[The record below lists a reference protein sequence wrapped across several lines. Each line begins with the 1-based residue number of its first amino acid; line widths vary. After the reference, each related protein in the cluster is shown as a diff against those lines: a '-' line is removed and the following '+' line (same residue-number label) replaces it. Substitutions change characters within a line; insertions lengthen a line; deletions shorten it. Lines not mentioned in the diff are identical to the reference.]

1 MDILHAASFAL
12 VWLCLLTHLRDK
24 AALAARNHKIPKVGR
39 QSHPE
44 RWRAF
49 SGIIQPL
56 VSFIHDTPTRHAT
69 RPCCIK
75 HATNAAA
82 AASLLAPQPALAAG
96 ASRPTIRATARA
108 SCEGAVFSSA
118 HAQCSGLGST
128 RSRCFRVFQD
138 SRGFCILDNSFKNL
152 FLLFLL
158 APQPRPLQIK
168 V

>member
-1 MDILHAASFAL
+1 MPRHSRQCGF
-12 VWLCLLTHLRDK
+12 VLLTHLRDE
-24 AALAARNHKIPKVGR
+24 AVLAARNHKIPKVGR

-82 AASLLAPQPALAAG
+82 AVSLLALRPALAAG
-96 ASRPTIRATARA
+96 ALRRTIRATARS

-118 HAQCSGLGST
+118 HAQCSGLRST
-128 RSRCFRVFQD
+128 RSRCFEFQD
-138 SRGFCILDNSFKNL
+138 FSEILQSCVPAGHSGSFKL
-152 FLLFLL
+152 FFFFF
-158 APQPRPLQIK
+158 
-168 V
+168 